1 MMADPDIFVFD
12 STVLNDLQ
20 ACARKLEFGHV
31 KNWRPLSGKAT
42 PLDRGSMLHD
52 MLALYRT
59 LLKLSWREGNPECL
73 TKSEAAFLAEQE
85 IAAKTYN
92 WNEIVELSI
101 MLGRLYMATQS
112 ENLTMEEGEEII
124 RNFAEYVDFYQND
137 GWQPIEVEAAFSRI
151 LYESPELILVVEG
164 RIDLITDSRS
174 GRTVVDSKTASRRQE
189 PVLLSNQF
197 ICYAWATD
205 VPSVTVDKIGFQKT
219 LKAKDRF
226 QRHILSYPKELKEE
240 WREWAIYWGKMAAF
254 YVREGIFPPNFTSCD
269 KYGGCIYLPIC
280 STTPKAREWKASTLF
295 RVGEQW
301 SPQNKEL
308 KTSTASVT
316 GKEAE

>member
-1 MMADPDIFVFD
+1 MADPKIFVFD
-12 STVLNDLQ
+12 STVLNDMQ

-31 KNWRPLSGKAT
+31 RNWRPLSGKAFA
-42 PLDRGSMLHD
+42 LDRGSMLHD
-52 MLALYRT
+52 MLALYRI
-59 LLKLSWREGNPECL
+59 LLKLAWRNGDGTIL
-73 TKSEAAFLAEQE
+73 TKSEAAFLKE
-85 IAAKTYN
+85 
-92 WNEIVELSI
+92 NEIEPKSYPWKEMVEISI
-101 MLGRLYMATQS
+101 MLGRSYMATQS
-112 ENLTMEEGEEII
+112 ENLSMEEGEEII
-124 RNFAEYVDFYQND
+124 RNFAEYADHYQND

-151 LYESPELILVVEG
+151 LYESKELILLVEG

-226 QRHILSYPKELKEE
+226 QRHILSYPQAIKEE
-240 WREWAIYWGKMAAF
+240 WREWAIYWGKMAV
-254 YVREGIFPPNFTSCD
+254 YQIEEGIYPPNFTSCD

-280 STTPKAREWKASTLF
+280 STTPSAREWKAATLF
-295 RVGEQW
+295 RRGEQW
-301 SPQNKEL
+301 SPQNTEVV
-308 KTSTASVT
+308 S
-316 GKEAE
+316 GKESDE

>member
-1 MMADPDIFVFD
+1 MADPKIFVFD

-52 MLALYRT
+52 MLALYRI
-59 LLKLSWREGNPECL
+59 LLKLTWREGNPECL
-73 TKSEAAFLAEQE
+73 TRSEDAFLAEQE
-85 IAAKTYN
+85 IPVKSYP
-92 WNEIVELSI
+92 WQEIVELGV
-101 MLGRLYMATQS
+101 MLGRTYMATQS

-124 RNFAEYVDFYQND
+124 RNFVEYVDYYQND
-137 GWQPIEVEAAFSRI
+137 GWQPIEVEASFSKI
-151 LYESPELILVVEG
+151 LYESSDLILLVEG

-219 LKAKDRF
+219 LKARDRF
-226 QRHILSYPKELKEE
+226 QRHILSYPRELKEE
-240 WREWAIYWGKMAAF
+240 WREWAIYWGRTAAF
-254 YVREGIFPPNFTSCD
+254 YVEEGIFPPNFTSCD

-280 STTPKAREWKASTLF
+280 STTPSAREWKAATLF
-295 RVGEQW
+295 RKGEQW
-301 SPQNKEL
+301 SPQSKEIQAV
-308 KTSTASVT
+308 ASVS
-316 GKEAE
+316 GQEQE

>member
-1 MMADPDIFVFD
+1 MADPKIFVFD

-42 PLDRGSMLHD
+42 PLDRGSMIHD
-52 MLALYRT
+52 MLALYRI
-59 LLKLSWREGNPECL
+59 LIKLTWREGNPECL
-73 TKSEAAFLAEQE
+73 TKSEASFLAEQE
-85 IAAKTYN
+85 IPAKVYA
-92 WNEIVELSI
+92 WQEIVELGI
-101 MLGRLYMATQS
+101 MLGRTYMATQS

-124 RNFAEYVDFYQND
+124 RNFVEYVDYYQND
-137 GWQPIEVEAAFSRI
+137 GWQPIEIEASFSKI
-151 LYESPELILVVEG
+151 LYESPDLILLVEG

-219 LKAKDRF
+219 LKARDRF
-226 QRHILSYPKELKEE
+226 NRHILSYPKELKEE
-240 WREWAIYWGKMAAF
+240 WREWAIYWGRTAAF
-254 YVREGIFPPNFTSCD
+254 YVEEGIFPPNFTSCD

-280 STTPKAREWKASTLF
+280 STTPSAREWKAATLF
-295 RVGEQW
+295 RKGEQW
-301 SPQNKEL
+301 SPQSSDL
-308 KTSTASVT
+308 KATVSAT
-316 GKEAE
+316 GQEQE